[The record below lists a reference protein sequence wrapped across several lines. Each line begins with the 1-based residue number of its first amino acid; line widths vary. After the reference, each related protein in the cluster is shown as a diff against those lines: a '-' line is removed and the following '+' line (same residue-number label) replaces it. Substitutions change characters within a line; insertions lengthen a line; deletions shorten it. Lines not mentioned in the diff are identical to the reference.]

1 VSAPAIVPTSD
12 DRKPWQSSPTP
23 DVTVA
28 QGLAFGAFVLFGAL
42 AAFGE
47 RSVTAEESAD
57 LKKLCI
63 FLIAA
68 LLPQTRSFG
77 SADRGSW
84 PPATP
89 RHRRARDEEQGAQ
102 QTLASAFPARM
113 PRTTLGQLLAAATFG
128 VVCGVALCHNSSGP
142 QFGEVAETASYLIAA
157 LLPSEATVRF
167 ARSLW
172 LRQVPTAQVTDKAL
186 KKI

>member
-1 VSAPAIVPTSD
+1 MSAPAIVPTSD

-68 LLPQTRSFG
+68 LLPSDALVRFGRSRFMATRD
-77 SADRGSW
+77 AP
-84 PPATP
+84 PPAGQ
-89 RHRRARDEEQGAQ
+89 DEEQGAQ